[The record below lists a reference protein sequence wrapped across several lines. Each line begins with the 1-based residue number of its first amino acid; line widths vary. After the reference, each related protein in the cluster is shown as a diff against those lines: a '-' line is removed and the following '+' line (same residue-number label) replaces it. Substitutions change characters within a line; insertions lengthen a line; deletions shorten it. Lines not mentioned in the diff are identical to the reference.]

1 MKYKGERYLDRVEEK
16 DSKKMEN
23 DYSKEKELEI
33 QEELGVKTEE
43 NREEMRNKTERKG
56 RQSQ

>member
-1 MKYKGERYLDRVEEK
+1 MKDQGERYLDRVEEK

-33 QEELGVKTEE
+33 
-43 NREEMRNKTERKG
+43 
-56 RQSQ
+56 

>member
-33 QEELGVKTEE
+33 QEELGVKRQKD
-43 NREEMRNKTERKG
+43 REEMGNKI
-56 RQSQ
+56 

>member
-1 MKYKGERYLDRVEEK
+1 MTYKGERYLDRVEEK

-33 QEELGVKTEE
+33 
-43 NREEMRNKTERKG
+43 
-56 RQSQ
+56 